1 MTAPTPAP
9 VADPRRHGF
18 RLLTKGVGLF
28 VGGVCVGGGLLAVL
42 KLVPDLKDRAFAF
55 LFIGVAVCGVVAV
68 SGFAFCAQGVGL
80 ILFRNDRIGVIA
92 GIVLALLAFPL
103 SIACYYW
110 FR

>member
-1 MTAPTPAP
+1 MTASTPTPD
-9 VADPRRHGF
+9 ADPHRHGF
-18 RLLTKGVGLF
+18 RLLAKGAGLF

-42 KLVPDLKDRAFAF
+42 KLMPDLKDRAFAY

-68 SGFAFCAQGVGL
+68 AGFAFCAQAVGL
-80 ILFRNDRIGVIA
+80 ILFRNDRVGVIA
-92 GIVLALLAFPL
+92 GIVLALAAFPL